1 MTGEVM
7 KFLVLTLA
15 LAACLL
21 TVQGGPCHARPGDP
35 APALVLAVGPGKHVI
50 KAGDTINLLALRYKV
65 PAASILRAN
74 PGLNPTRL
82 PLGKEIIIPTAA
94 KAGSEP
100 AGAPAAK
107 VSVPTP
113 SPTVGQGLELRPEKA
128 PQATPQPAG
137 TPKGHDLPDAVA
149 PKPAPAPVSVSAPAP
164 AAVDA
169 AGREPAA
176 KSDAAP
182 SARETPVDRTVAVAQ
197 PGPAATPRGGWSMSA
212 VWVLAG
218 VVGVALVVA
227 IALQGVL
234 ANVAAG
240 CMLRLLR
247 PFRPGDAVLL
257 AGIVGRVEALGV
269 CYVAIRSEAGERVL
283 VPNAKAA
290 GEIVVVAKA
299 ALRDADK
306 GADRS

>member
-21 TVQGGPCHARPGDP
+21 TVQGGPCHARPGEP
-35 APALVLAVGPGKHVI
+35 APALVLAAGPGKHVI
-50 KAGDTINLLALRYKV
+50 KAGDTINLLAMRYKV

-74 PGLNPTRL
+74 PGLSPTRM
-82 PLGKEIIIPTAA
+82 PLGKEIIIPTAT

-113 SPTVGQGLELRPEKA
+113 SPAGQGIELRPEKA
-128 PQATPQPAG
+128 PQATPQPAAA
-137 TPKGHDLPDAVA
+137 PKGHDLPDAVA
-149 PKPAPAPVSVSAPAP
+149 PRAVAAPVAVSAPAP
-164 AAVDA
+164 TAGDT

-176 KSDAAP
+176 KSEAVPA
-182 SARETPVDRTVAVAQ
+182 AREASADRTVAVTQ
-197 PGPAATPRGGWSMSA
+197 SGPVATTRGGWSMSA

-240 CMLRLLR
+240 VMLRLLR

-257 AGIVGRVEALGV
+257 AGIVGRVEVLGV

-299 ALRDADK
+299 GVTKAEQ

>member
-21 TVQGGPCHARPGDP
+21 TVQGGPCHARPGEP
-35 APALVLAVGPGKHVI
+35 APALVLAAGPGKHVI
-50 KAGDTINLLALRYKV
+50 KAGDTINLLAMRYKV

-74 PGLNPTRL
+74 PGLNPARL

-94 KAGSEP
+94 KAVSEP
-100 AGAPAAK
+100 AVAPAAK
-107 VSVPTP
+107 PPVPTP
-113 SPTVGQGLELRPEKA
+113 SPAGQGLELRPEKA
-128 PQATPQPAG
+128 PQATPQPVVA
-137 TPKGHDLPDAVA
+137 PKGHDLPDAVA
-149 PKPAPAPVSVSAPAP
+149 PRAVAAPVAVSTPTP
-164 AAVDA
+164 TAVDA

-182 SARETPVDRTVAVAQ
+182 GARETPADRTVVDAQ
-197 PGPAATPRGGWSMSA
+197 PGPAATTRGGWSMSA

-227 IALQGVL
+227 IALQGIL

-240 CMLRLLR
+240 LMLRLLR

-257 AGIVGRVEALGV
+257 AGIVGRVEALGG

-299 ALRDADK
+299 GVRKAEQ
-306 GADRS
+306 GGDRS

>member
-1 MTGEVM
+1 MAGDVM

-15 LAACLL
+15 LAICLL

-35 APALVLAVGPGKHVI
+35 APALVLAAGPGKHVI
-50 KAGDTINLLALRYKV
+50 KAGDTINLLAMRYKV

-74 PGLNPTRL
+74 PGLNPARL

-94 KAGSEP
+94 KVGSEP

-107 VSVPTP
+107 PPVPTP
-113 SPTVGQGLELRPEKA
+113 GPAGQGIELRPEKA
-128 PQATPQPAG
+128 PQATPQPVAS
-137 TPKGHDLPDAVA
+137 PKGHDLPDVVA
-149 PKPAPAPVSVSAPAP
+149 PRAIPVPVSVPAP
-164 AAVDA
+164 TAVDA
-169 AGREPAA
+169 AGRGPAA

-182 SARETPVDRTVAVAQ
+182 GARETPADRTVVDAQ

-227 IALQGVL
+227 IALQGIL

-240 CMLRLLR
+240 LMLRLLR

-257 AGIVGRVEALGV
+257 AGIVGRVEALGG
-269 CYVAIRSEAGERVL
+269 CYVAIRSESGERVL

-299 ALRDADK
+299 GVRKAEQ
-306 GADRS
+306 GGDRS

>member
-50 KAGDTINLLALRYKV
+50 KAGDTLNLLALRYKV

-107 VSVPTP
+107 VSVPTS
-113 SPTVGQGLELRPEKA
+113 SPAGQGFDLRPEKA
-128 PQATPQPAG
+128 PQATPQPAAA
-137 TPKGHDLPDAVA
+137 PKGHDLPDAVA
-149 PKPAPAPVSVSAPAP
+149 PRAVPAPVSVSAPAST
-164 AAVDA
+164 AVDA
-169 AGREPAA
+169 GGREPAGNN
-176 KSDAAP
+176 DAAP
-182 SARETPVDRTVAVAQ
+182 AAREAPADRTVADAQ
-197 PGPAATPRGGWSMSA
+197 PGPAATTRGGWSMSA

-240 CMLRLLR
+240 LMLRLLR

-257 AGIVGRVEALGV
+257 AGIVGRVEALGG

-290 GEIVVVAKA
+290 SEIVVVAKA

-306 GADRS
+306 RADRS